1 MTGLNIPYT
10 DAPWIQVPRPE
21 VMLTTKCVLNENDPF
36 ESVLINIV
44 ETNRRK
50 RADYAE
56 DGSPFSNF
64 VTTAELLGV
73 PGFDALEA
81 SLFNVCQK
89 LARLKAL
96 RINGRMDNPAN
107 ESVSD
112 TYLDLAVY
120 AIITYAIHT
129 QRLKAR
135 RQAEMLSE
143 QGIRKGNENPRSEGG
158 SRTCEAGG
166 TGVDH

>member
-1 MTGLNIPYT
+1 MSTNPGYNPLSIHAPLGFFPASWNSNAVTLNA
-10 DAPWIQVPRPE
+10 D
-21 VMLTTKCVLNENDPF
+21 DPF
-36 ESVLINIV
+36 ESVLIDIV

-96 RINGRMDNPAN
+96 RINGRMNNPAN

-129 QRLKAR
+129 KQLKAR
-135 RQAEMLSE
+135 RQAEMLRES
-143 QGIRKGNENPRSEGG
+143 GDGG
-158 SRTCEAGG
+158 SRACEAGG